1 MKDLILLGGPMGVG
15 KTTVCRSLMARLD
28 GCFWLDGDWCWTM
41 HPFIVNDE
49 TKALVVDNIV
59 HTLSGF
65 LRCSRCRTALL
76 SWVLDLPE
84 TWELLLRQLPLDGCR
99 VHRVILTARAEV
111 LAARVAADVAAG
123 IREPGAVERSL
134 ARLPRYAGLPGLH
147 LDTTGLTPDDV
158 AAQLLDLLTAQ
169 ETVRTSHIHIKNI

>member
-1 MKDLILLGGPMGVG
+1 MGVG
-15 KTTVCRSLMARLD
+15 KTAVCRSLMARLN

-41 HPFIVNDE
+41 HPFTVDAE

-59 HTLSGF
+59 HTLAGF
-65 LRCSRCRTALL
+65 LRCSRCRTALF

-99 VHRVILTARAEV
+99 VHRVILTARADV

-134 ARLPRYAGLPGLH
+134 ERLPRYAGLPGFH
-147 LDTTGLTPDDV
+147 LDTSC
-158 AAQLLDLLTAQ
+158 LTADDAAARLQ
-169 ETVRTSHIHIKNI
+169 HLLPLQGSACRDCPAAAAPSPVD